1 MSVEAIHQL
10 SKKRKNGL
18 QALLDNGWIDG
29 FKHLLTNQY
38 PDNAHFIYELL
49 QNAEDAEA
57 SEVRFILNTDSVEFE
72 HNGERLFSI
81 EDVNSITGI
90 GDSIKKDDPTS
101 IGEFGIGFK
110 AVFAYTST
118 PEIKSGE
125 YHFRIRDLVVPDTE
139 GLSPRKID
147 KNRTHFLFPFDNPQK
162 SPEKARTDIEKN
174 LRQLGEGALLFL
186 KNIRKIEYRMPDL
199 KSGSLERL
207 EKDENRIELSVRRP
221 ESSEP
226 DSAHYLRFE
235 KEVVVND
242 GDNGD
247 SGNRKPCRIAV
258 AFGMERDEKQKWKI
272 KPLDKGQVCI
282 YFPAEKETSNL
293 RFHLHAPFASTVAR
307 DSIRDC
313 PANDELRDHLADLV
327 AESMFAIRDQGLLD
341 VAFLATLPNNRD
353 PLDDFYKPIQEKLVE
368 VFKNKKLTPMKRGGH
383 AAASGIYRGG
393 ARLSSRISDKDLAII
408 LGKNLSLPLWA
419 ANAPQRN
426 QEADNFLSSLG
437 ISEWD
442 EKDLVSE
449 LSNQPDLVLRWLKKK
464 SYKWHQEFYALLGD
478 FLSNTHRSY
487 TYQYRDLY
495 RNLKHELS
503 NLSIVRLSD
512 GVTYKKG
519 RDCHFPSDD
528 AEYDKK
534 LSCVDKHV
542 YSYGK
547 NKNQQE
553 KAREFLG
560 EIGVNEIGEKERI
573 DLLLETFY
581 QDNKSVELTDEQH
594 LKHISDFIKW
604 WKEGNYTIKFES
616 HAIFRVEGKD
626 DFHKPIECFLD
637 LPFEDTGLE
646 ALFGC
651 SEILL
656 KNQKNP
662 VSKKY
667 EKVDG
672 FIDFAK
678 SLGVMQALEI
688 REHRATRMQKDTFK
702 KLGKETHTTIDRDYF
717 LNALI
722 GHGTY
727 WHSEGSPYYIGELDL
742 KIHKIEL
749 SLAVW
754 KTLCR
759 VEEEKLSAFY
769 LPNDAN
775 RDKQKREPS
784 FLVNQLKSCKWILDK
799 DGCFRLPSDVT
810 KESLHA
816 DFPYNNRNGWLD
828 AIGFGETAKKER
840 ADYIDLTRNAREI
853 GFDNADDAKKWAEI
867 AKMGVSPD
875 EVCSKFIPSPEFPT
889 SSVSNL
895 ERRQA
900 RLTEQHHDAPEKKY
914 EPKQRSVRTT
924 RGEIDPRTYLE
935 NQYTN
940 DDDQMICQICQE
952 EMPFK
957 KRDGEYY
964 LETVEAFSKDELS
977 KEHNA
982 RFLALC
988 PECAARYKEFV
999 KNDEDTMKRVYDVL
1013 KNSDTLE
1020 IALQLGELKTN
1031 LRFVETHRQDIRT
1044 ILKNER
1050 DK

>member
-1 MSVEAIHQL
+1 MSIETIHQL
-10 SKKRKNGL
+10 SEKRKKWVETTREN
-18 QALLDNGWIDG
+18 DFEDG
-29 FKHLLTNQY
+29 IKRFLTDLY

-49 QNAEDAEA
+49 QNAEDAKA
-57 SEVRFILNTDSVEFE
+57 SEVQFVLNTDNIEFK
-72 HNGERLFSI
+72 HNGSQLFSI
-81 EDVNSITGI
+81 SDVESITSI
-90 GDSIKKDDPTS
+90 GNSPKKDDPTS
-101 IGEFGIGFK
+101 IGKFGVGFK

-139 GLSPRKID
+139 GLVPRTLD
-147 KNRTHFLFPFDNPQK
+147 ENRTHFLFPFDNPQK
-162 SPEKARTDIEKN
+162 SPEKACAEIEKN
-174 LRQLGEGALLFL
+174 LRQLGEGTLLFL
-186 KNIRKIEYRMPDL
+186 KNIRKIEYRLPDAKL
-199 KSGSLERL
+199 GSLERI
-207 EKDENRIELSVRRP
+207 ERSRDRIEISVQRP
-221 ESSEP
+221 ENLAP
-226 DSAHYLRFE
+226 DSVHYLRFE
-235 KEVVVND
+235 KVVDVND
-242 GDNGD
+242 EDEGDLK
-247 SGNRKPCRIAV
+247 SCRIAV
-258 AFGMERDEKQKWKI
+258 AFGMERGKEQKWKI

-282 YFPAEKETSNL
+282 YFPAEKEASNL

-313 PANDELRDHLADLV
+313 PANDELRDHIADLV
-327 AESMFAIRDQGLLD
+327 TESMFAIRDQGLLD

-393 ARLSSRISDKDLAII
+393 ARLSSLISDKDLAII
-408 LGKNLSLPLWA
+408 LGKNHSLPLWA

-426 QEADNFLSSLG
+426 QEVDNFLSSLG

-487 TYQYRDLY
+487 TYQYRDRKY
-495 RNLKHELS
+495 ELS

-542 YSYGK
+542 YSSGK
-547 NKNQQE
+547 NKNQQK

-581 QDNKSVELTDEQH
+581 QDNRSVELTDEQH

-604 WKEGNYTIKFES
+604 WKEGNYTIKFKS
-616 HAIFRVEGKD
+616 YAIFRVEGKD

-651 SEILL
+651 SEIPL

-678 SLGVMQALEI
+678 SLSVMQALEI
-688 REHRATRMQKDTFK
+688 REHRATKMQKDTFK
-702 KLGKETHTTIDRDYF
+702 KMGKKTHTTIDRDYF

-727 WHSEGSPYYIGELDL
+727 WHNEGSPYYIGELDL

-775 RDKQKREPS
+775 RDKQRRESS
-784 FLVNQLKSCKWILDK
+784 FLVNQLKSCRWIPDK
-799 DGCFRLPSDVT
+799 DGRFWLPSDVT
-810 KESLHA
+810 KESLHE
-816 DFPYNNRNGWLD
+816 DFPYNNHNGWLD
-828 AIGFGETAKKER
+828 AIGFGENAKKQS
-840 ADYIDLTRNAREI
+840 ADHIALTRNAREM
-853 GFDNADDAKKWAEI
+853 GFDNVYDAKKWAEI
-867 AKMGVSPD
+867 AKTGISPD
-875 EVCSKFIPSPEFPT
+875 EFLSKLMSSPEFPT
-889 SSVSNL
+889 SPVSNL

-900 RLTEQHHDAPEKKY
+900 RITEQHHDAPEKKY
-914 EPKQRSVRTT
+914 ELKQRSVRTT
-924 RGEIDPRTYLE
+924 EIDRRTYLK
-935 NQYTN
+935 NQYIN
-940 DDDQMICQICQE
+940 DDDQMICQICQK

-964 LETVEAFSKDELS
+964 FETKEALS
-977 KEHNA
+977 RDYFTKEHEA
-982 RFLALC
+982 QYLALC
-988 PECAARYKEFV
+988 PECAARYTEFV
-999 KNDEDTMKRVYDVL
+999 KNDEDAIKKVYNAL
-1013 KNSDTLE
+1013 KNPDEPE
-1020 IALQLGELKTN
+1020 ILLRLGELTKS

-1044 ILKNER
+1044 ILQNE
-1050 DK
+1050 

>member
-10 SKKRKNGL
+10 SEKRKKWVE
-18 QALLDNGWIDG
+18 ASRDNNFEDG
-29 FKHLLTNQY
+29 IKRLLTDLY

-57 SEVRFILNTDSVEFE
+57 SEVQFILNNDNVEFE
-72 HNGERLFSI
+72 HNGSRLFSI
-81 EDVNSITGI
+81 SDVESITNI
-90 GDSIKKDDPTS
+90 GKTNKKDDPTN
-101 IGEFGIGFK
+101 IGEFGVGFK

-139 GLSPRKID
+139 GLSPRTID

-186 KNIRKIEYRMPDL
+186 KNIQKIEYRLPDL
-199 KSGSLERL
+199 KSGSLERE
-207 EKDENRIELSVRRP
+207 EKDGNRIEISVRRP

-235 KEVVVND
+235 KEVEVND

-258 AFGMERDEKQKWKI
+258 AFGMERDKKQKWKI

-327 AESMFAIRDQGLLD
+327 SESMFAIRDQGLLD

-353 PLDDFYKPIQEKLVE
+353 PLDAFYKPIQEKLVE

-383 AAASGIYRGG
+383 AAASGIYRGD
-393 ARLSSRISDKDLAII
+393 ARLSSLISDKDLAII
-408 LGKNLSLPLWA
+408 LGKNHSLLLWA

-426 QEADNFLSSLG
+426 QEEDNFLSSLG

-464 SYKWHQEFYALLGD
+464 SYKWHQKFYALLGD

-495 RNLKHELS
+495 KNRKYELS

-519 RDCHFPSDD
+519 RDCYFPSDD
-528 AEYDKK
+528 TEYDKK

-542 YSYGK
+542 YSSGK

-581 QDNKSVELTDEQH
+581 SDPKSF
-594 LKHISDFIKW
+594 KSY
-604 WKEGNYTIKFES
+604 G
-616 HAIFRVEGKD
+616 
-626 DFHKPIECFLD
+626 
-637 LPFEDTGLE
+637 
-646 ALFGC
+646 
-651 SEILL
+651 IL
-656 KNQKNP
+656 
-662 VSKKY
+662 
-667 EKVDG
+667 
-672 FIDFAK
+672 
-678 SLGVMQALEI
+678 
-688 REHRATRMQKDTFK
+688 H
-702 KLGKETHTTIDRDYF
+702 
-717 LNALI
+717 
-722 GHGTY
+722 
-727 WHSEGSPYYIGELDL
+727 
-742 KIHKIEL
+742 
-749 SLAVW
+749 
-754 KTLCR
+754 
-759 VEEEKLSAFY
+759 
-769 LPNDAN
+769 
-775 RDKQKREPS
+775 
-784 FLVNQLKSCKWILDK
+784 
-799 DGCFRLPSDVT
+799 
-810 KESLHA
+810 
-816 DFPYNNRNGWLD
+816 
-828 AIGFGETAKKER
+828 
-840 ADYIDLTRNAREI
+840 
-853 GFDNADDAKKWAEI
+853 
-867 AKMGVSPD
+867 
-875 EVCSKFIPSPEFPT
+875 
-889 SSVSNL
+889 
-895 ERRQA
+895 
-900 RLTEQHHDAPEKKY
+900 
-914 EPKQRSVRTT
+914 
-924 RGEIDPRTYLE
+924 
-935 NQYTN
+935 
-940 DDDQMICQICQE
+940 
-952 EMPFK
+952 
-957 KRDGEYY
+957 
-964 LETVEAFSKDELS
+964 
-977 KEHNA
+977 
-982 RFLALC
+982 
-988 PECAARYKEFV
+988 
-999 KNDEDTMKRVYDVL
+999 
-1013 KNSDTLE
+1013 
-1020 IALQLGELKTN
+1020 
-1031 LRFVETHRQDIRT
+1031 
-1044 ILKNER
+1044 
-1050 DK
+1050 

>member
-29 FKHLLTNQY
+29 FKHLLTDQY

-49 QNAEDAEA
+49 QNAEDADA

-139 GLSPRKID
+139 GLSPRTID

-186 KNIRKIEYRMPDL
+186 KNIQKIEYRLPDL
-199 KSGSLERL
+199 KSGSLERE
-207 EKDENRIELSVRRP
+207 EKDGNRIEISVRRP

-235 KEVVVND
+235 KEVEVND

-247 SGNRKPCRIAV
+247 SGNRKPCQIAV
-258 AFGMERDEKQKWKI
+258 AFGMERDKKQKWEI

-293 RFHLHAPFASTVAR
+293 RFHLHASFASTVAR

-327 AESMFAIRDQGLLD
+327 AESVFVIRDQGLLD
-341 VAFLATLPNNRD
+341 VAFLAILPNNRD
-353 PLDDFYKPIQEKLVE
+353 NLSSFYQPIQEKLVE
-368 VFKNKKLTPMKRGGH
+368 VFKNEKLTPMKRGGH

-393 ARLSSRISDKDLAII
+393 ARLSSLISDKDLAII
-408 LGKNLSLPLWA
+408 LGKNHSLLLWA

-449 LSNQPDLVLRWLKKK
+449 LFNQPDLVLRWLKKK

-487 TYQYRDLY
+487 KYQYRDLY
-495 RNLKHELS
+495 RNRKYELS

-534 LSCVDKHV
+534 FSCVDKHV
-542 YSYGK
+542 YSSGK

-581 QDNKSVELTDEQH
+581 QDNKSIELTDEQH
-594 LKHISDFIKW
+594 LNHISDFIKW
-604 WKEGNYTIKFES
+604 WKEGNYKIKFKS
-616 HAIFRVEGKD
+616 YAIFRVEGKD

-651 SEILL
+651 SEIPL

-688 REHRATRMQKDTFK
+688 REHRATKMQKDTFK

-769 LPNDAN
+769 LPNEAN

-784 FLVNQLKSCKWILDK
+784 FLVNQLKSCKWVPDK
-799 DGCFRLPSDVT
+799 DGCFRLPADIS
-810 KESLHA
+810 KKSLHT
-816 DFPYNNRNGWLD
+816 DFPYDNHNGWLD

-840 ADYIDLTRNAREI
+840 ADYIDLTRNAKEI

-867 AKMGVSPD
+867 AKMGISPD
-875 EVCSKFIPSPEFPT
+875 EVLSKLMPSPEFPT
-889 SSVSNL
+889 SSARNPD
-895 ERRQA
+895 RRQA

-964 LETVEAFSKDELS
+964 LETVEAFSKNELS

-1020 IALQLGELKTN
+1020 IALQLGELKTS

-1044 ILKNER
+1044 ILQNE
-1050 DK
+1050 

>member
-10 SKKRKNGL
+10 SEIRKEWIEANRKN
-18 QALLDNGWIDG
+18 NFEDG
-29 FKHLLTNQY
+29 IKRWLTNLY

-57 SEVRFILNTDSVEFE
+57 SEVQFILNTDSVEFE
-72 HNGERLFSI
+72 HNGSRLFSI
-81 EDVNSITGI
+81 RDVESITSI
-90 GDSIKKDDPTS
+90 GDSPKKDDPTR
-101 IGEFGIGFK
+101 IGEFGVGFK
-110 AVFAYTST
+110 AVFVYTST

-139 GLSPRKID
+139 GLSPRTLD
-147 KNRTHFLFPFDNPQK
+147 ENRTHFLFPFDNPQK
-162 SPEKARTDIEKN
+162 SPEKACTEIEKN
-174 LRQLGEGALLFL
+174 LRQLDEGALLFL
-186 KNIRKIEYRMPDL
+186 KNIRKIEYRLPDL
-199 KSGSLERL
+199 KSGSLERV
-207 EKDENRIELSVRRP
+207 EEDGNRIEISVRRP

-226 DSAHYLRFE
+226 DSVHYLRFE
-235 KEVVVND
+235 KEVTVND

-307 DSIRDC
+307 ASIRNC

-353 PLDDFYKPIQEKLVE
+353 PLDDFYKPIQGKLVE

-393 ARLSSRISDKDLAII
+393 ARLLSLISDKDLAII
-408 LGKNLSLPLWA
+408 LGKNHSLPLWA

-449 LSNQPDLVLRWLKKK
+449 LSNQPDLVLIWLKKK

-487 TYQYRDLY
+487 TYQYRDFY
-495 RNLKHELS
+495 RNRKYELS
-503 NLSIVRLSD
+503 NISIVRLSD

-519 RDCHFPSDD
+519 GDCHFPSDD

-542 YSYGK
+542 YSSGK

-604 WKEGNYTIKFES
+604 WKEGNYTRKFES
-616 HAIFRVEGKD
+616 YAIFQVEGKG
-626 DFHKPIECFLD
+626 DFHKPIACFLD

-651 SEILL
+651 SEIPL
-656 KNQKNP
+656 KNQKYP

-667 EKVDG
+667 EKING

-678 SLGVMQALEI
+678 SLGAMQALEI
-688 REHRATRMQKDTFK
+688 RKYKATEMQEDTFRK
-702 KLGKETHTTIDRDYF
+702 IGRETKTTIDRDYF
-717 LNALI
+717 LNALK
-722 GHGTY
+722 GHGTR
-727 WHSEGSPYYIGELDL
+727 WLNKGSSYYIGELDL

-775 RDKQKREPS
+775 RDKQRRESS
-784 FLVNQLKSCKWILDK
+784 FLVNQLKSCKWIPDK
-799 DGCFRLPSDVT
+799 DGCFRLPADVT

-828 AIGFGETAKKER
+828 AIGFGENAKRQR

-853 GFDNADDAKKWAEI
+853 GFDNADDAKKWVEI
-867 AKMGVSPD
+867 AKMGISPD
-875 EVCSKFIPSPEFPT
+875 EVRSKFMPSPEFPT
-889 SSVSNL
+889 SSVSNP

-900 RLTEQHHDAPEKKY
+900 RFAEQLHDSPEKKY

-964 LETVEAFSKDELS
+964 FETVEAFSKDELS
-977 KEHNA
+977 KEHNS

-999 KNDEDTMKRVYDVL
+999 KNDEDTMKRVYNVL

-1020 IALQLGELKTN
+1020 IVLQLGELKRS

-1044 ILKNER
+1044 ILQNE
-1050 DK
+1050 